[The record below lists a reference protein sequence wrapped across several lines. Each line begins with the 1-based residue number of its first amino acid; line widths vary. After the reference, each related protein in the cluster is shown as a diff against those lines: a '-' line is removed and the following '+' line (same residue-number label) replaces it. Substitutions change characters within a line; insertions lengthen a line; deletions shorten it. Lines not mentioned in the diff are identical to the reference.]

1 MFGIALSALSS
12 FLSSKA
18 GPALFMVMGVAAAI
32 GFSMYYFE
40 NKAHERTIADAAAK
54 IERAEMNVR
63 TMEEAVR
70 DATKAVETQR
80 ATFEAERESHRR
92 LQTEYTLIEKDLADA
107 QSKLTSYR
115 GRWENASR
123 KAGLLSR
130 LANRATRKRVRTFT
144 TATCRQDCDGDGGSG
159 DNAGATP
166 ETEADP
172 GS

>member
-54 IERAEMNVR
+54 IERAENNVR
-63 TMEEAVR
+63 SMEQAVNE
-70 DATKAVETQR
+70 ATKAVETQR
-80 ATFEAERESHRR
+80 VTFEAERESHRR
-92 LQTEYTLIEKDLADA
+92 IQTQYTLIEKDLSNAEA
-107 QSKLTSYR
+107 KLTSYR

-130 LANRATRKRVRTFT
+130 LANRATRKRVRAFT
-144 TATCRQDCDGDGGSG
+144 TATCRQNCDSDEDTG
-159 DNAGATP
+159 DNAGAVSEA
-166 ETEADP
+166 ETDP
-172 GS
+172 GG